1 MAENVIERM
10 NRIDAKRKIADFMVK
25 EKQDYEF
32 KKNYAYIRAWE
43 FYNEC
48 CKRELNCHVSVGG
61 LDSITLLLFLRSIGI
76 DVPAISAI
84 KFGR

>member
-32 KKNYAYIRAWE
+32 KRIM
-43 FYNEC
+43 
-48 CKRELNCHVSVGG
+48 H
-61 LDSITLLLFLRSIGI
+61 T
-76 DVPAISAI
+76 
-84 KFGR
+84 